1 MKHYLKDI
9 KILAM
14 MKLICGFDNC
24 RGIRINETNKA
35 LPSKGKRGTRII
47 EISGH
52 IKLYIKST

>member
-1 MKHYLKDI
+1 
-9 KILAM
+9 M